1 MQNLWKKLLGF
12 FGLCAYVVGVIGG
25 VLASGLGGSW
35 FVAVCVA
42 ILGAMAFPT
51 ARQFFKDLQA

>member
-1 MQNLWKKLLGF
+1 MENLWKKLLGF
-12 FGLCAYVVGVIGG
+12 FGLCAYAVGVIGG

-42 ILGAMAFPT
+42 ALGAMAFPT
-51 ARQFFKDLQA
+51 AKFFWGLLKA

>member
-1 MQNLWKKLLGF
+1 MLGF